1 MAVGAEICGGGS
13 GRGRGSM
20 PSGMGELTC
29 GSSAVLSLV
38 SSKIDRHGW
47 CMRTDSLRAPA
58 DEEGN
63 FQIR

>member
-1 MAVGAEICGGGS
+1 MGAETCGGGS

-20 PSGMGELTC
+20 PSGMGELTF

-47 CMRTDSLRAPA
+47 CTRTDSLRAPA
-58 DEEGN
+58 DEE
-63 FQIR
+63 RHMEK